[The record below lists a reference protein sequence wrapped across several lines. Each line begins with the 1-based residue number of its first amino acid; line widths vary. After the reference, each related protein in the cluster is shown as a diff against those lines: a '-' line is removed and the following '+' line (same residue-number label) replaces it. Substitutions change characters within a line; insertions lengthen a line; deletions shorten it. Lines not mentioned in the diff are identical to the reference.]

1 MFPFGPWLWPLPQ
14 RMKRTNVTEWMRAKV
29 SRLGREGSGTPL
41 VGAASLLPGA
51 SSPVSPAE
59 ATGFQKSGWE

>member
-14 RMKRTNVTEWMRAKV
+14 RMKWTNVMEWMRAKV
-29 SRLGREGSGTPL
+29 SRLGREDSGTPL

-51 SSPVSPAE
+51 ASPVSLAE
-59 ATGFQKSGWE
+59 ATGFQKSSRE